1 MEGDKP
7 SLAEGAI
14 GPVQQFQLLLYATKD
29 TELSACDLAVLA
41 ELADRF
47 LKDGPKGGATRPTS
61 AAHLAKETGRD
72 DASTARSI
80 AHLAERGYIS
90 IAEQGIGRRGN
101 TYLLPFRWVRDT
113 ATAIYNY
120 IKPLAQAK
128 RRRRR
133 AQRSDRTRAVS
144 SGDTVATAPARSL
157 RSFVTAPVRYL
168 DGVATAP
175 TRHQSYGLPM
185 EGPIDADMSAGTYGV
200 PPPVVTKKIVGA
212 TVETEDGES
221 WLSLDFEEG
230 GGDII
235 AVESADKDMQAD
247 GQRELELLCA
257 SAGLDEVNE
266 PAELI
271 GCRVYL
277 RGGRYVL
284 APANDNGVADDE
296 AA

>member
-1 MEGDKP
+1 MGSDKP
-7 SLAEGAI
+7 SPAEGAI

-29 TELSACDLAVLA
+29 TQLSACDLAVLA
-41 ELADRF
+41 ELTDRY

-90 IAEQGIGRRGN
+90 VAEQGIGRRGN
-101 TYLLPFRWVRDT
+101 TYLLPFRWVLDT

-120 IKPLAQAK
+120 IKPLAEAK

-133 AQRSDRTRAVS
+133 AQRSNRACAVS
-144 SGDTVATAPARSL
+144 SGETVATASIRSL
-157 RSFVTAPVRYL
+157 RSFVTAPMRYL

-175 TRHQSYGLPM
+175 ARDQSYGLPM
-185 EGPIDADMSAGTYGV
+185 EGPIGAEMSAGPYRV
-200 PPPVVTKKIVGA
+200 PPPVVTKKIVA
-212 TVETEDGES
+212 ASVEIEDGER
-221 WLSLDFEEG
+221 WLSLAFEEG

-235 AVESADKDMQAD
+235 AVESADKDTQDD
-247 GQRELELLCA
+247 GQSELVLLCA
-257 SAGLDEVNE
+257 SAGLNEVNE

-271 GCRVYL
+271 GCRVHL

-284 APANDNGVADDE
+284 APENDKGGVGDQ